1 MKKNNKETEILRKKI
16 IDNLI
21 KRIEKNEE
29 FVFGLSYED
38 ETTSFYTN
46 NYFEVTK
53 EKADNTYY
61 FVIDTDDIYAKVDG
75 SISGYKQELIKVYD
89 SFKEFVTKAPADSIV
104 GTFITKSIT
113 LNKIYDVTSLTSSKD
128 LEELLAKLAFVINA
142 TIAVL
147 DGNGVI

>member
-1 MKKNNKETEILRKKI
+1 MKSKKEIENLARKKVI
-16 IDNLI
+16 ENLV

-53 EKADNTYY
+53 DKTDDTYY
-61 FVIDTDDIYAKVDG
+61 FVIDEEAIFKKVG
-75 SISGYKQELIKVYD
+75 TVVNFKQELIKVYD
-89 SFKEFVTKAPADSIV
+89 SFKVFVTKGPADSIV
-104 GTFITKSIT
+104 GSFI
-113 LNKIYDVTSLTSSKD
+113 NKTISLKNIYDITSLTSSKD
-128 LEELLAKLAFVINA
+128 LEVLLGKLAFVVNS
-142 TIAVL
+142 TIAVI